1 MRPKGGI
8 WRMAKIINTT
18 PPSIT
23 KMGKDGNVYTIEPSG
38 VPINARPIE
47 ESAGFHTSGAEL
59 VRTRFAADEASEQ
72 ALTRLWSWE
81 PGCYIV
87 GSIIAAQAFPGR
99 VFAMVPA
106 PGSERVAPAEK
117 RMRDDKFTVF

>member
-1 MRPKGGI
+1 
-8 WRMAKIINTT
+8 
-18 PPSIT
+18 
-23 KMGKDGNVYTIEPSG
+23 MGKDGNVYTIEPSG
-38 VPINARPIE
+38 VLINARPIE

-72 ALTRLWSWE
+72 ALTRLE
-81 PGCYIV
+81 AENPGAIIV

-106 PGSERVAPAEK
+106 PGFERVAPAEK